1 MSKFRLIRENFFT
14 PEECKGFID
23 QSEKEGY
30 NEAPIRTKSEGE
42 VMNKDVRDNER
53 VIWDNAQIARQLFEM
68 VKDLLPQDINGWK
81 PCGLNER
88 FRFYRYKDGQQF
100 RPHVDGA
107 FKRSETELSLITL
120 IIYLNEDFEG
130 GTTYLIGVN
139 ENIYPKTGML
149 LLFDH
154 KILHAGMSVIA
165 GTKYVLRTDVMYHKQ
180 IPLVELPMIDLTQPN
195 T

>member
-1 MSKFRLIRENFFT
+1 MSKFRLVSENFFT
-14 PEECKGFID
+14 PDECKGFID

-30 NEAPIRTKSEGE
+30 KEVPIRTRDEGE
-42 VMNKDVRDNER
+42 IKGIRDNER
-53 VIWDNAQIARQLFEM
+53 VIWDNSQIARQLFEM
-68 VKDLLPQDINGWK
+68 VKNLVPQDIEGWK
-81 PCGLNER
+81 PCGLNEL
-88 FRFYRYKDGQQF
+88 FCFYRYKDGQQF
-100 RPHVDGA
+100 KPHLDEA

-120 IIYLNEDFEG
+120 LIYLNEDFEG

-154 KILHAGMSVIA
+154 TILHAGMSVTA
-165 GTKYVLRTDVMYHKQ
+165 GTKYVLRTDVMYHKP
-180 IPLVELPMIDLTQPN
+180 IPLAELQIIDLTQPN